1 MKVRAAHREE
11 VEDAKKFT
19 ETLGSSKFLTESGF
33 KEMTSNLQELRK
45 NPTHTVSKADSM
57 DLLTQNKFQQSQ
69 MILTQ

>member
-1 MKVRAAHREE
+1 MKVRASQKEE

-19 ETLGSSKFLTESGF
+19 DTLGSSKLLTEAGF
-33 KEMTSNLQELRK
+33 KEITSNLQELRK
-45 NPTHTVSKADSM
+45 NPTHSVSKVDSM